1 MNGNRGYFDHNATTP
16 MSAAARA
23 AWLEA
28 SERHWHNPSG
38 LYRESGEARR
48 ILEDWRAALADHFGI
63 DEPERI
69 VFTSGATEANNAV
82 IRHLAENLA
91 GLLVTS
97 EIEHPCVDAAVN
109 LHANSKR
116 VRHLPTDRATG
127 TADLGILRQWI
138 ESGEVGAVSL
148 MAANNET
155 GALQPW
161 REAAALCRE
170 AGIPFHTDAAQWIG
184 KLPTGGLGEAG
195 YVTGSGH
202 KFGGGKGSGF
212 LILPEEETGA
222 PFHGFVGGPQEHGRR
237 AGTEDLPG
245 IAAMVAALLDRDET
259 GLSAL
264 AEGQGVLRDGFEQR
278 ISTGTGVVVL
288 AGAGPRLWNTSM
300 VVLPHS
306 KNLKWLTRL
315 GQRGFSVSTGSAC
328 SAGKGNPSAVMMAMG
343 LEYEEMGRVLRVSG
357 GWETSA
363 EEWAG
368 LAEALEEVS
377 RELQDAP

>member
-82 IRHLAENLA
+82 IRHLAESVAGFLA
-91 GLLVTS
+91 TS
-97 EIEHPCVDAAVN
+97 EIEHPCVEAAVN
-109 LHANSKR
+109 LHTPSER
-116 VRHLPTDRATG
+116 VRRLPTDRATG

-161 REAAALCRE
+161 RAASALCRE
-170 AGIPFHTDAAQWIG
+170 AGIAFHTDAAQWIG
-184 KLPTGGLGEAG
+184 KLPTGGIGAADC
-195 YVTGSGH
+195 VTGSGH
-202 KFGGGKGSGF
+202 KFGGPKGVGF
-212 LILPEEETGA
+212 LVVAEGA
-222 PFHGFVGGPQEHGRR
+222 AGFHGDRGGPQERGRW
-237 AGTEDLPG
+237 AGTEQVAG
-245 IAAMVAALLDRDET
+245 IAAMVAALEACSRHTDEARALRAADRD
-259 GLSAL
+259 A
-264 AEGQGVLRDGFEQR
+264 AERRLHAEIPGAF
-278 ISTGTGVVVL
+278 VVSG
-288 AGAGPRLWNTSM
+288 GAPRLWNTLA
-300 VVLPHS
+300 VVIPGIDGKKLVA
-306 KNLKWLTRL
+306 RL
-315 GQRGFSVSTGSAC
+315 GRAGVAASTGSAC
-328 SAGKGNPSAVMMAMG
+328 STGTASIP
-343 LEYEEMGRVLRVSG
+343 RVLAAIGTPAHGMVRLSG
-357 GWETSA
+357 GWQTTA
-363 EEWAG
+363 EEWNTAV
-368 LAEALEEVS
+368 EALIAAS
-377 RELQDAP
+377 RPAPAPRP

>member
-16 MSAAARA
+16 MSGAARA

-28 SERHWHNPSG
+28 SDRHWHNPSG
-38 LYRESGEARR
+38 LYREAGEARR
-48 ILEDWRAALADHFGI
+48 VLEDWRAVLADHFGL

-82 IRHLAENLA
+82 IRHLAA
-91 GLLVTS
+91 TASGFLVTS
-97 EIEHPCVDAAVN
+97 EIEHPCVEAAVN
-109 LHANSKR
+109 LHAKSDR
-116 VRHLPTDRATG
+116 IRRLPTDRATG
-127 TADLGILRQWI
+127 AADLEVFRQWV
-138 ESGEVGAVSL
+138 EAGEVGAVSL

-170 AGIPFHTDAAQWIG
+170 AGISFHTDAAQWIG
-184 KLPTGGLGEAG
+184 KLPAGGLGEAG
-195 YVTGSGH
+195 FVTGSAH
-202 KFGGGKGSGF
+202 KFGGGKGTGF

-245 IAAMVAALLDRDET
+245 IAGMVAALLERDDEA
-259 GLSAL
+259 LSAV
-264 AEGQGVLRDGFEQR
+264 AECQGALRDGFER
-278 ISTGTGVVVL
+278 RVSGELGVAVL
-288 AGAGPRLWNTSM
+288 AGSGPRLWNTSM
-300 VVLPHS
+300 FVLPHG

-315 GQRGFSVSTGSAC
+315 SQRGFSVSTGSAC

-343 LEYEEMGRVLRVSG
+343 LDFGEMGRVLRVSG
-357 GWETSA
+357 GRETTA
-363 EEWAG
+363 EEWEG
-368 LAEALEEVS
+368 LAEALLEVS

>member
-91 GLLVTS
+91 ELLVTS
-97 EIEHPCVDAAVN
+97 EIEHPCVEAAVN

-170 AGIPFHTDAAQWIG
+170 AGIAFHTDAAQWIG
-184 KLPTGGLGEAG
+184 KLPTGGLGGAG
-195 YVTGSGH
+195 FVTGSGH

-222 PFHGFVGGPQEHGRR
+222 AFHGFVGGPQEHGRR

-245 IAAMVAALLDRDET
+245 IAAMVAALLDRDEPS
-259 GLSAL
+259 LSAV
-264 AEGQGVLRDGFEQR
+264 AECQAALRDRFEQR
-278 ISTGTGVVVL
+278 ISTGTGAIVL
-288 AGAGPRLWNTSM
+288 AATGPRLWNTSM

-328 SAGKGNPSAVMMAMG
+328 SAGKGNPSTVMRAMG
-343 LEYEEMGRVLRVSG
+343 LEYGEMGRVLRVSG

-377 RELQDAP
+377 RELEASS